1 MNALLTYAVG
11 SAAVLAVLWGG
22 FRLLLRSQ
30 KTFRVNRV
38 LLNAILYFSLCAP
51 LLLSRLS
58 IPVPD
63 GRDPGVVGLMTLAGL
78 TVYSDGEASLAV
90 AETAGARDASWLPEV
105 LTTVYVAGVAL
116 TLLTQVIL
124 PVAAA
129 VVLLF
134 RGRRYRALVGGRAVT
149 VVSVPVRRGRRVE
162 PMSWFGVIFLPTEE
176 DFTSDSYVIRHEMAH
191 VRMRHSLLLLNASLL
206 LCLQWFNPAA

>member
-11 SAAVLAVLWGG
+11 SAAVLAVLWVG

-38 LLNAILYFSLCAP
+38 LLNLILYFALCAP

-63 GRDPGVVGLMTLAGL
+63 GRAPGVVGLMTLSGQ
-78 TVYSDGEASLAV
+78 TVFSDGGSSPAMEEAS
-90 AETAGARDASWLPEV
+90 GARLVSWLPEA

-129 VVLLF
+129 VGAVGGLPAFQGPPLQDS
-134 RGRRYRALVGGRAVT
+134 GRRKGGDRGLCSGPEGTQGGADEL
-149 VVSVPVRRGRRVE
+149 VRRH
-162 PMSWFGVIFLPTEE
+162 LPSCGGG
-176 DFTSDSYVIRHEMAH
+176 FH
-191 VRMRHSLLLLNASLL
+191 
-206 LCLQWFNPAA
+206 Q